1 MSYHCRTV
9 KFTFVSEFA
18 KKSFIS
24 QLNASVNQTDFD
36 RGMIQRI
43 FFDTSENQ
51 IVQIFV
57 WPNKE
62 TADQRMKEIG
72 DDLLK
77 NLKESNVKIERFEG
91 MVSEFA
97 INPSY
102 QIPTIS

>member
-9 KFTFVSEFA
+9 KFTFVTEFA

-24 QLNASVNQTDFD
+24 QLNSSVNQTDFD

-57 WPNKE
+57 WPSKE
-62 TADQRMKEIG
+62 AADKRMKEIG
-72 DDLLK
+72 DDLLH

-91 MVSEFA
+91 SISEFA

-102 QIPTIS
+102 KSLSTI

>member
-36 RGMIQRI
+36 RGLIQRI
-43 FFDTSENQ
+43 FFDTAENQ

-57 WPNKE
+57 WPDRE
-62 TADQRMKEIG
+62 VADKRMREIG
-72 DDLLK
+72 DDLLR

-91 MVSEFA
+91 TISEFA

-102 QIPTIS
+102 RVSKTS

>member
-24 QLNASVNQTDFD
+24 QLSALVNQTDLD

-62 TADQRMKEIG
+62 TADQRMK
-72 DDLLK
+72 
-77 NLKESNVKIERFEG
+77 
-91 MVSEFA
+91 
-97 INPSY
+97 
-102 QIPTIS
+102 